1 MALLFAVRHAGAYA
15 ATKRSL
21 AALVERARNAA
32 SFARARPS
40 DREDPSPAPA
50 DHLIGEPD
58 GRIAGFTAA
67 LKRLDSEPKLI
78 AVAQRARDQLPG
90 DRLYGDPLSTTG
102 SEAPGVLGRQVAAL
116 TPERPSVVRELGF
129 GALQLWQALSEAQGR
144 GYGDRDLT
152 IMFTDLVDFSSW
164 ALEAGDTDALELLRQ
179 VDRALQASIT
189 SHEGRVVKRLGDGM
203 MAVFEHPQDAVD
215 AAHEAR
221 AALAPVKVRGHH
233 PQLRVGIHV
242 GRPRKLGGDYFGVDV
257 NVAAR
262 IASAARGGEVLVSD
276 AIPAHLDPHKT
287 SVRRH
292 RRLVAKGTP
301 KDLKVYVAEPAPAT
315 N

>member
-1 MALLFAVRHAGAYA
+1 MSGTAETYA

-21 AALVERARNAA
+21 VALVARARAAA
-32 SFARARPS
+32 SFPRTGQA
-40 DREDPSPAPA
+40 DRETPSRALA
-50 DHLIGEPD
+50 ERAMSEPD
-58 GRIAGFTAA
+58 GTIAGLTSA
-67 LKRLDSEPKLI
+67 LKRIDSAPNL
-78 AVAQRARDQLPG
+78 VAAARRAREELPG
-90 DRLYGDPLSTTG
+90 DSLYGDPLSTAG
-102 SEAPGVLGRQVAAL
+102 SRAPDVLGRQIAAF

-129 GALQLWQALSEAQGR
+129 GALQVWQALSEAQGR

-164 ALEAGDTDALELLRQ
+164 ALEAGDADALELLRQ
-179 VDRALQASIT
+179 VDRTLEASIT

-203 MAVFEHPQDAVD
+203 MAVFEQPQDAVD

-221 AALAPVKVRGHH
+221 TTLAQVNVRGHR

-262 IASAARGGEVLVSD
+262 VAAAARGGEVLVSE
-276 AIPAHLDPHKT
+276 AIPVHLDASKT
-287 SVRRH
+287 SVRRRH
-292 RRLVAKGTP
+292 RRLAAKGAP
-301 KDLKVYVAEPAPAT
+301 KGLKVYEAEPL
-315 N
+315 